1 MCFLPPR
8 LVWILPLVG
17 FCACNRDD
25 PRVQVQVAASST
37 PSVIAPIDMPEV
49 LPPESTFTPP
59 VDEPRIAMPGPQRK
73 RGATAALHNAACA
86 SCHDKQAKEWRG
98 SYHQRANI
106 DPAYVKAFAIE
117 PSPFCRSCHAPEAD
131 PAKEPPIAVSEL
143 GVGCVTCHVT
153 EEGFVL
159 AADHGDGAAHEP
171 APHPVRRSKAFA
183 HQAGCADC
191 HEFRFPM
198 PGGDDDAFFMQ
209 TTAREHLRS
218 PAAAKACAD
227 CHMPVELGQRSHAFA
242 HVRDPAWLRKNLLAN
257 AERIDDTLHVK
268 LVQPNPG
275 HDAPTGD
282 LFRRY
287 EVGWELVN
295 EKGDVLQ
302 RETQYLAR
310 HFEAFSDRPGR
321 RLTRD
326 NRVGADPAIVTFELP
341 REAPASARIKWWLTY
356 QRVATVG
363 MGQNPADAVIESEIK
378 LHSGEIPWHDN
389 PSPMNRP

>member
-1 MCFLPPR
+1 MCFPPAR
-8 LVWILPLVG
+8 LAWILPIIGL
-17 FCACNRDD
+17 CACNREDSGVD
-25 PRVQVQVAASST
+25 EHVIATTSVAT
-37 PSVIAPIDMPEV
+37 IAPIDMPEV
-49 LPPESTFTPP
+49 LPRESSFTPP
-59 VDEPRIAMPGPQRK
+59 VDEPRIPMPGPHRK
-73 RGATAALHNAACA
+73 RLAAAVVQNATCT
-86 SCHDKQAKEWRG
+86 SCHNKQAQEWRG

-159 AADHGDGAAHEP
+159 AADHGDDAAREP
-171 APHPVRRSKAFA
+171 APHPVRRSKVFA
-183 HQAGCADC
+183 HQGACADC

-198 PGGDDDAFFMQ
+198 PGGDEDSFFMQ

-227 CHMPVELGQRSHAFA
+227 CHMPVEAGQRSHAFA
-242 HVRDPAWLRKNLLAN
+242 HVRDPAWLRKNLAAN
-257 AERIDDTLHVK
+257 AEHIDDTLRVK
-268 LVQPNPG
+268 IVQPNPG

-287 EVGWELVN
+287 EVGYELVT
-295 EKGDVLQ
+295 EKGEII
-302 RETQYLAR
+302 RRNKQYLAR
-310 HFEAFSDRPGR
+310 HFEVYSDRPGR

-326 NRVGADPAIVTFELP
+326 NRVGSEPTIVAFDLP
-341 REAPASARIKWWLTY
+341 REAPSSARIRWWLTY

-363 MGQNPADAVIESEIK
+363 TGQNPADAVVESEIN
-378 LHSGEIPWHDN
+378 LHFGEIPWHDN
-389 PSPMNRP
+389 SSPTNQP

>member
-1 MCFLPPR
+1 MCFPPAR
-8 LVWILPLVG
+8 LVWIVPLVG

-25 PRVQVQVAASST
+25 PGVQVQVAASAT
-37 PSVIAPIDMPEV
+37 PSVIAPIDMPEA
-49 LPPESTFTPP
+49 LPAESTFTPP
-59 VDEPRIAMPGPQRK
+59 VDEPRIAMPGPRRK
-73 RGATAALHNAACA
+73 RGATAALHNAACV

-153 EEGFVL
+153 EGEFVL
-159 AADHGDGAAHEP
+159 AADHGDDAAHGP

-183 HQAGCADC
+183 HQGACADC

-227 CHMPVELGQRSHAFA
+227 CHMPGELGQRSHAFS
-242 HVRDPAWLRKNLLAN
+242 HVRDPAWLRKNLIAN
-257 AERIDDTLHVK
+257 AERIDDTLRIK

-287 EVGWELVN
+287 EIGWELVT
-295 EKGDVLQ
+295 EKGDVIQ

-326 NRVGADPAIVTFELP
+326 NRVGSDPAIVTFELP

-363 MGQNPADAVIESEIK
+363 TGQNPADAVIESEIK
-378 LHSGEIPWHDN
+378 LHSGEIPWPDN